1 MTRIKHFRKQP
12 DSVRTDGQSGLGLAE
27 FLVSILILLVI
38 AASVFGLLSEIQRKT
53 GYQAEVQ
60 SVLNNTQL
68 AMQMVGRYIRQA
80 GNDPLDSGFTGI
92 TIMDPSRIGIASDL
106 TGSESPGNPDKGD
119 PDGDTLDS
127 GEDVIIRCNSATRSL
142 EIVPRGSSAQVVAG
156 YISGLSFQ
164 YYDSN
169 GGAAAAASDVRIIKV
184 TISGTSLLPDPDT
197 HTSFGVQLSSDFHVA
212 T

>member
-106 TGSESPGNPDKGD
+106 TGSESLG
-119 PDGDTLDS
+119 TLS
-127 GEDVIIRCNSATRSL
+127 IPARM
-142 EIVPRGSSAQVVAG
+142 SSSVA
-156 YISGLSFQ
+156 IAPLARLKSSPEEAL
-164 YYDSN
+164 
-169 GGAAAAASDVRIIKV
+169 RR
-184 TISGTSLLPDPDT
+184 LLPAIYQGFP
-197 HTSFGVQLSSDFHVA
+197 SSIMILMEERRLRQVMCA
-212 T
+212 